1 MVFCILFL
9 FWWFS
14 EACILACKYFMNWL
28 QRWHNYCWLILVFC
42 LASECQRKRS
52 LFLHYLPKRMLEKK
66 NEIGFY
72 SRSLIIPSL
81 NTGLAPA
88 NLSVKTKSLFIFYL
102 LYFIF
107 WVPLPISHTFQL
119 WQPPIYSVYL
129 RAFFFHISYMKEIVW
144 YLSFLFLWHFT

>member
-1 MVFCILFL
+1 MFL

-14 EACILACKYFMNWL
+14 EACILACKYFMNWP
-28 QRWHNYCWLILVFC
+28 QRWYNYCWLIFGIH

-52 LFLHYLPKRMLEKK
+52 LFLHYLPKRMLKK
-66 NEIGFY
+66 KMRLAY
-72 SRSLIIPSL
+72 SRSLIKYWITSL

-107 WVPLPISHTFQL
+107 WVPLPISHLLTLANTNLFCVFMSFL
-119 WQPPIYSVYL
+119 
-129 RAFFFHISYMKEIVW
+129 FHISYMKEIVW

>member
-1 MVFCILFL
+1 MIFWSLHTCLQIFYELTTKMTQLLLVNFGILSGL
-9 FWWFS
+9 RMS
-14 EACILACKYFMNWL
+14 KKEILISPLSSKANVGK
-28 QRWHNYCWLILVFC
+28 
-42 LASECQRKRS
+42 
-52 LFLHYLPKRMLEKK
+52 KK